1 MIDATHLVM
10 NTETGRVFYATEAM
24 QDRATIR
31 RLSEDES
38 NAYLEKI
45 AKEAE
50 AREAAQPKPP
60 DTTQAMG
67 LLRELLQGMTAEA
80 VLQLA
85 NGATSNSEN
94 PPVSADATN
103 ASNSKRGRPKKTD
116 SGSPGGDTH
125 LTGLPPAGDT
135 TGDLTLDAGQNAS

>member
-1 MIDATHLVM
+1 MIDATYLVQ

-24 QDRATIR
+24 RERATIR

-38 NAYLEKI
+38 KAYLEKV
-45 AKEAE
+45 AKEEE
-50 AREAAQPKPP
+50 AREAAKPKPP

-85 NGATSNSEN
+85 HGMTPNPDKAQALTDGAD
-94 PPVSADATN
+94 PGG
-103 ASNSKRGRPKKTD
+103 KRGRPKKAE
-116 SGSPGGDTH
+116 SGGEQSPVTPPPPDG
-125 LTGLPPAGDT
+125 TGS
-135 TGDLTLDAGQNAS
+135 DAGSSGVGTNPS